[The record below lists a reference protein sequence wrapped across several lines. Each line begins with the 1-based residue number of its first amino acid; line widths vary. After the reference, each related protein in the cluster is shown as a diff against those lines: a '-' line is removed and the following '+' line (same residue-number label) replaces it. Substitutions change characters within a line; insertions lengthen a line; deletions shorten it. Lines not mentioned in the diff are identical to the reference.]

1 MVSLLSIAYH
11 AMIPEEPNLI
21 ECPNFNLV
29 RKWIG
34 PSRIYT
40 FLWKLSH
47 EKFLTNAERK
57 HRCMLDT
64 YVCPRCSQAPET
76 IMHVLRDYDLVK
88 NVCNEFLCLLA

>member
-1 MVSLLSIAYH
+1 MMIFQYGNFLIMVSLLSIAYH

-21 ECPNFNLV
+21 EGPNFNLV

-57 HRCMLDT
+57 HRCT
-64 YVCPRCSQAPET
+64 YVR
-76 IMHVLRDYDLVK
+76 Y
-88 NVCNEFLCLLA
+88 LCLSKMLSSTGNHHACA